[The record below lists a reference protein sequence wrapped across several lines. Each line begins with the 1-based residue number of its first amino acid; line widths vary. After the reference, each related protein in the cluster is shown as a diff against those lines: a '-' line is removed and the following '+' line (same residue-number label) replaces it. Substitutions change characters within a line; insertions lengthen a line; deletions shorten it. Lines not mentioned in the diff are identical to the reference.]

1 MAATA
6 TDETLDGLHNHL
18 QVKDLAL
25 NNNETHENEFP
36 RRTSSQTNILDLQGG
51 SEAIPLGIL
60 SNPTGS
66 LRDESWMMSEFPR
79 PLDNEKRG
87 AGVAFRSLNV
97 YGFGT
102 TTDYQK
108 TFANYPL
115 AYLSLLGT
123 LFGRMRKS
131 RIDILQNFE
140 GLVSSG
146 EMLLVLGKPGSGC
159 TTFLKTL
166 AGHTHGLYVDQSSV
180 INYQG
185 RTIRSPSFVRP
196 HSLIGS
202 KQGLHRT
209 QCTGTFAVNAPI
221 SQNQIFTSHI

>member
-1 MAATA
+1 MAATW
-6 TDETLDGLHNHL
+6 TDETFDEIHNQL
-18 QVKDLAL
+18 RVKNLASI
-25 NNNETHENEFP
+25 NETHGNEFP
-36 RRTSSQTNILDLQGG
+36 WRPSSQTNIEGLQGG
-51 SEAIPLGIL
+51 SEAVQLGIKL
-60 SNPTGS
+60 KPAGNPS
-66 LRDESWMMSEFPR
+66 DESRMTNEFTR
-79 PLDNEKRG
+79 PLDNKKHG
-87 AGVAFRSLNV
+87 AGIAFRNLNV

-108 TFANYPL
+108 TVANYPL
-115 AYLSLLGT
+115 AYLSLLGA
-123 LFGRMRKS
+123 LFGRIRKS

-185 RTIRSPSFVRP
+185 RIIRSLSLSVP
-196 HSLIGS
+196 SLINS
-202 KQGLHRT
+202 R
-209 QCTGTFAVNAPI
+209 
-221 SQNQIFTSHI
+221 